1 MNYQL
6 TRFENQDISIQSLNI
21 NSILVF
27 ASILFVPA
35 AYVLVS
41 AVFIIEVLHFNL
53 KANKS
58 SVLPLIYIFLGTVLS
73 EYKLISSIF
82 GLMMLLCMYT
92 YYQFSNS
99 NIDFN
104 FKKTIYIVSMIVFI
118 IGIIQYLNP
127 NFTIPYKWIDAE
139 KYNVN
144 KRIYSTFF
152 NPNVFGFYINFIIIL
167 CAENLNFKKI
177 NIEWIVYFTAVGCLI
192 LTFSR
197 TSWIALILSLL
208 LMSFLNRKY
217 FKHAIFISTAI
228 VIANYYL
235 KTGRINISNAIND
248 SSFLYRMEIWKAS
261 TKIISDNFTT
271 GIGFGTLNKY
281 IAAYSK
287 LVSTKIEHAHSIYLQ
302 ILTETGI
309 AGALIF
315 LYMLNNIARKLF
327 SKIKDTNDNARWV
340 TAMTV
345 LIMILIH
352 GMVDSVPLTPQ
363 IMMLLCIYG
372 GALNNTETFQRT
384 HL

>member
-152 NPNVFGFYINFIIIL
+152 NPNVFGFYINFII
-167 CAENLNFKKI
+167 NLDRE
-177 NIEWIVYFTAVGCLI
+177 IE
-192 LTFSR
+192 
-197 TSWIALILSLL
+197 
-208 LMSFLNRKY
+208 M
-217 FKHAIFISTAI
+217 
-228 VIANYYL
+228 
-235 KTGRINISNAIND
+235 
-248 SSFLYRMEIWKAS
+248 
-261 TKIISDNFTT
+261 
-271 GIGFGTLNKY
+271 
-281 IAAYSK
+281 
-287 LVSTKIEHAHSIYLQ
+287 
-302 ILTETGI
+302 
-309 AGALIF
+309 
-315 LYMLNNIARKLF
+315 
-327 SKIKDTNDNARWV
+327 
-340 TAMTV
+340 
-345 LIMILIH
+345 
-352 GMVDSVPLTPQ
+352 
-363 IMMLLCIYG
+363 
-372 GALNNTETFQRT
+372 
-384 HL
+384 